1 MLDLNL
7 IEKDF
12 YFDVENKTI
21 KGTQGNNPSR
31 LYTLY
36 ELYTYT
42 YNVFDRENM
51 LIYKTPLIRVNP
63 GVYSIRD
70 DWVLDESARVSLLI
84 DGTMLIE
91 NLYGSDKL

>member
-1 MLDLNL
+1 
-7 IEKDF
+7 
-12 YFDVENKTI
+12 
-21 KGTQGNNPSR
+21 
-31 LYTLY
+31 
-36 ELYTYT
+36 
-42 YNVFDRENM
+42 M
-51 LIYKTPLIRVNP
+51 LIYKAPLIRVNP